1 MCSRAFRYEGEES
14 AIKTCKNLH
23 VLPQASAITTHTRT
37 HTYYLFCKPTGMCN
51 CKVRISVATA
61 QTLVLILDDAVATV
75 GSLSEF
81 VLMFSNPSVSRC

>member
-1 MCSRAFRYEGEES
+1 
-14 AIKTCKNLH
+14 
-23 VLPQASAITTHTRT
+23 
-37 HTYYLFCKPTGMCN
+37 MCN

-81 VLMFSNPSVSRC
+81 VLMFSKPECIEVLSFRWKGGVEVDSR